1 MNNSRKQMIL
11 YSLSNLIAGFGTQ
24 TYAFAISFY
33 ILQTTG
39 SAFSFALQLVF
50 NIVPRVIAGPFIG
63 VLVDRYSKRKLIILS
78 QIASL
83 LVVLALVVYLYIFGV
98 SLLAIY
104 ITTAA
109 LSITASFTSI
119 TFSAAITELFKEEH
133 IQRATSLNQMAISSA
148 AIASPVIGGIIYGFL
163 PLYGIL
169 FIFVVLFLFAVLFNS
184 FLIFT
189 PKQATGDTEQ
199 DASMWKN
206 IKIGFQYT
214 KNHAFAMRILIVS
227 LFLNFIFAAY
237 EIGYSYTLIHT
248 FKMPAAS
255 FGFTE
260 SGFAVGMLG
269 ASILFAVIPTVKQPI
284 KRSKLFLVGV
294 GVVMLTIVIP
304 FWFDFTMTMLVV
316 YFFVSM
322 ILLGVVITGGN
333 TIIMTVLQRTID
345 DEMKGRFFGLLETFA
360 MAIAPLSFIIF
371 GILYDHFDQQP
382 ILIAV
387 SIVLIAFVLFS
398 LPKSE
403 VERID
408 EMVA

>member
-1 MNNSRKQMIL
+1 MNHSRKQMIL

-63 VLVDRYSKRKLIILS
+63 VLVDRFSKRKLIIIS
-78 QIASL
+78 QILSL
-83 LVVLALVVYLYIFGV
+83 LVVFALVVYLYLFGI
-98 SLLAIY
+98 SILAIY
-104 ITTAA
+104 IATAA
-109 LSITASFTSI
+109 LSVTASFTSI
-119 TFSAAITELFKEEH
+119 AFSAAITELFVEEH

-148 AIASPVIGGIIYGFL
+148 AIASPIFGGMIYGLL

-169 FIFVVLFLFAVLFNS
+169 FIFVVLFFFAVLCNS
-184 FLIFT
+184 FLVFE
-189 PKQATGDTEQ
+189 PKQEAGNREQ
-199 DASMWKN
+199 EISMLQN

-214 KNHAFAMRILIVS
+214 KNHAFALRILIVA

-248 FKMPAAS
+248 FEMPATS

-260 SGFAVGMLG
+260 SGFAVGMLA
-269 ASILFAVIPTVKQPI
+269 ASIFFAVIPTVKQPI
-284 KRSKLFLVGV
+284 QLSKLFLVGI
-294 GVVMLTIVIP
+294 GLIMLTIVIP
-304 FWFDFTMTMLVV
+304 FWFEFTMTMLVV

-322 ILLGVVITGGN
+322 ILLGIVLTSGN
-333 TIIMTVLQRTID
+333 TMIMTVLQRTIE

-360 MAIAPLSFIIF
+360 MAISPLSFIIF
-371 GILYDHFDQQP
+371 GFLYDHLDQQP

-387 SIVLIAFVLFS
+387 SIVQIAFVFFS